1 MNFLSPEFKIENKFQ
16 ITGAVPLVWWWKQW
30 SLIFEFWRV
39 PGKNMIELSGWK
51 SEVCTGHMK
60 VTNYWKPEVKKMY
73 SPDKA
78 QLNTT
83 LDGNKIMHMS
93 LYQEFCDHLFWLR
106 YIILIQDTYL
116 SLLAIHYQSTDQQNG
131 WKEWLDGNSSN
142 QDWYCNRIDSA
153 ITR

>member
-1 MNFLSPEFKIENKFQ
+1 
-16 ITGAVPLVWWWKQW
+16 
-30 SLIFEFWRV
+30 
-39 PGKNMIELSGWK
+39 
-51 SEVCTGHMK
+51 
-60 VTNYWKPEVKKMY
+60 MY

-131 WKEWLDGNSSN
+131 
-142 QDWYCNRIDSA
+142 
-153 ITR
+153 